1 MSGMNNTKRNGGRRH
16 RIITTDH
23 RYREGVSVMTDT
35 SAGGPPQLPVTRTRE
50 FWPLM
55 GYSIVLGVFGAFF
68 SLAFL
73 LVIGKGG
80 KWYMTSSDT
89 WWGGHWWWVAVT
101 AAAGVVVGLLR
112 NWTKLPGKTPSLID
126 DLHAAHVE
134 PSVVPGI
141 LAVSAIS
148 LIGGASLGPEQA
160 LGTAG
165 GWAGGWIARRR
176 GLNTDDSKVNTLAG
190 SSGAYGGLFSAALIV
205 VAFIVEVASPG
216 GRLYRKVLPATII
229 AGTVSFAIYYS
240 IAGTV
245 FLDKYAVPPVAYH
258 DWELAAGVGFG
269 LLAAILVLVLGIFMT
284 ASSTL
289 FSRLKLPN
297 FVKSTIGGVLFGVV
311 GVALPLTM
319 FNGSDQLEVV
329 VSHGSALGF
338 TLLAVLVLA
347 KMFTFSV
354 SVGSGFVGG
363 PIFPS
368 LFIGGTAGVAVHV
381 LFPAVP
387 LGLVFP
393 CLLVAVLGALVA
405 APFSLVLM
413 AVFLTRL
420 GALQTAPVLLAV
432 ITAFLT
438 VEGIRFL
445 LALRKTRAQET
456 VGDKPGGGRVET
468 RAVTEEPGPSTG

>member
-1 MSGMNNTKRNGGRRH
+1 
-16 RIITTDH
+16 
-23 RYREGVSVMTDT
+23 
-35 SAGGPPQLPVTRTRE
+35 
-50 FWPLM
+50 
-55 GYSIVLGVFGAFF
+55 
-68 SLAFL
+68 
-73 LVIGKGG
+73 
-80 KWYMTSSDT
+80 
-89 WWGGHWWWVAVT
+89 
-101 AAAGVVVGLLR
+101 
-112 NWTKLPGKTPSLID
+112 
-126 DLHAAHVE
+126 
-134 PSVVPGI
+134 VVPGI
-141 LAVSAIS
+141 LSVSAVS

-160 LGTAG
+160 LGTGG

-176 GLNTDDSKVNTLAG
+176 GLDPDDSKVNSLAG
-190 SSGAYGGLFSAALIV
+190 FAAAYGGLFSSVLIV
-205 VAFIVEVASPG
+205 VAFITEIASPG
-216 GRLYRKVLPATII
+216 GKLYRKVLPATII

-245 FLDKYAVPPVAYH
+245 FLNAYAVPTVAYH

-284 ASSTL
+284 VSSTV

-297 FVKSTIGGVLFGVV
+297 VVKSTIGGLLYGAV

-319 FNGSDQLEVV
+319 FNGSDQLKVV
-329 VSHGSALGF
+329 ASKGATLGF
-338 TLLAVLVLA
+338 ALLAALVVA

-363 PIFPS
+363 PIFPT
-368 LFIGGTAGVAVHV
+368 LFIGGTAGAAVHE

-393 CLLVAVLGALVA
+393 CLLAAVPGALIA

-413 AVFLTRL
+413 AVFFTQL

-438 VEGIRFL
+438 VGGVRFL
-445 LALRKTRAQET
+445 LALGKTRAQAHQQTGAQARQAEI
-456 VGDKPGGGRVET
+456 PSRET
-468 RAVTEEPGPSTG
+468 RVPRSGKVSS